1 MPSPSIIHFVEKWEL
16 QVIFNRIAIAKRAN
30 MGELQWHFISSRP
43 IRQSANPFEA
53 GSQFDRL
60 SYRDELGN
68 TVAVAHRTR
77 NPDGGIAYSGL
88 PDPDY
93 IPDGDV
99 LFKHSE
105 SRATGRSSDPWCVST

>member
-1 MPSPSIIHFVEKWEL
+1 MSSPSIIHFVEKWEL
-16 QVIFNRIAIAKRAN
+16 QMIFNRLTIVQRAN

-43 IRQSANPFEA
+43 IRHSANPFEA
-53 GSQFDRL
+53 GSQFERF

-68 TVAVAHRTR
+68 TVGVAHWTR
-77 NPDGGIAYSGL
+77 NPDGNIAYSGL

-93 IPDGDV
+93 IRDDDV
-99 LFKHSE
+99 LFKHLE

>member
-53 GSQFDRL
+53 GSKFERF
-60 SYRDELGN
+60 SYGDDIGN
-68 TVAVAHRTR
+68 TVAVAHWTR
-77 NPDGGIAYSGL
+77 NPDGSIAYSGL
-88 PDPDY
+88 PDPDC
-93 IPDGDV
+93 IRDDDV
-99 LFKHSE
+99 LFKHPE
-105 SRATGRSSDPWCVST
+105 ARATGRSDEPWCAST